1 MSKIKI
7 PREQRKLQI
16 IEKENKAFDCF
27 ATIKTDAYSMPS
39 KFYAT
44 TVYYPATKEETQT
57 FLTTID
63 ASAYRD
69 TEKIKDIYLTDEFDT
84 AREALKWI
92 KQTFAEFLKILLQ

>member
-1 MSKIKI
+1 MAVKI
-7 PREQRKLQI
+7 PKKQRKLQI
-16 IEKENKAFDCF
+16 IQKENKAFDCF
-27 ATIKTDAYSMPS
+27 ATLKPDAYCMPS

-44 TVYYPATKEETQT
+44 TVFYPATKEETQT

-63 ASAYRD
+63 ASAYAG

-92 KQTFAEFLKILLQ
+92 KETYAEFLKIVCK